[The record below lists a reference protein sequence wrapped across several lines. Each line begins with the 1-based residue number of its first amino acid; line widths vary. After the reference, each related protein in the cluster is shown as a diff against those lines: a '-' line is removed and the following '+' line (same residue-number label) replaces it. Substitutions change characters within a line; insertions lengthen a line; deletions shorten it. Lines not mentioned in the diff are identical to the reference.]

1 MNNKEHVLLLCVG
14 KTGSG
19 KTSLIKKLCERTGIK
34 QLISQTTRPR
44 RNEQDNDHVF
54 VKIEDYQCA
63 KDNDEI
69 AADSEIAGNYYYSI
83 KEQLYEADL
92 YTVDPIGRDKLLA
105 LNLPGVRFVTVYIS
119 CPDELRMNR
128 VINKRGDDKV
138 DYMKRNWSERQQF
151 RKFVAEEQWEYSIK
165 NVDFAKAYSVLRWIC
180 TVEGVF
186 KNHEE
191 DTTE

>member
-1 MNNKEHVLLLCVG
+1 MENKEHILLLLVG
-14 KTGSG
+14 RTGSG
-19 KTSLIKKLCERTGIK
+19 KSALIRKLCERTGMR

-54 VKIEDYQCA
+54 VKIEDYQRA

-105 LNLPGVRFVTVYIS
+105 LNLPDIRFVTIYIS
-119 CPDELRMNR
+119 CPDELRMDRAINR
-128 VINKRGDDKV
+128 RGDNKT

-151 RKFVAEEQWEYSIK
+151 RKFVAEEQWNYSIK
-165 NVDFAKAYSVLRWIC
+165 NLDFAKSYSVLRWIA

-186 KNHEE
+186 KNHEG
-191 DTTE
+191 DTTK